1 MSNTAN
7 KRSTVT
13 LTIAV
18 FIFLTGASWPQK
30 PPEQIPRPSIRVTGE
45 ATLSVKP
52 DQAQID
58 IGVVT
63 QALTA
68 QTAASENAQRLDA
81 VLTELRH
88 ALASGADIQTAGYSV
103 NPNYRYPKEG
113 GTPTIT
119 GYTATN
125 TIQLKINDLSLV
137 GKAIDT
143 ATRSGA
149 NKIQRLTFTLKDER
163 AAQAEALK
171 EASIKAREKAE
182 AIAAA
187 LRVKI
192 GRILFV
198 EEGGMAVRPRVLQES
213 AVMRAGVAAAPT
225 PVEPGNIEVHATVA
239 LTVEIAP

>member
-1 MSNTAN
+1 MAKKLSVTIL
-7 KRSTVT
+7 TVAV
-13 LTIAV
+13 IAV
-18 FIFLTGASWPQK
+18 LTGRVWPQESQDK
-30 PPEQIPRPSIRVTGE
+30 IKQPSIRVTGE
-45 ATLSVKP
+45 ATLAVKP

-63 QALTA
+63 QASTA
-68 QTAASENAQRLDA
+68 QTAASENAQSLDA
-81 VLTELRH
+81 VLAELRR
-88 ALASGADIQTAGYSV
+88 ALTSGADIRTSGYSL
-103 NPNYRYPKEG
+103 NPNYRYPKDG

-119 GYTATN
+119 GYTASN

-143 ATRSGA
+143 ATGSGA
-149 NKIQRLTFTLKDER
+149 NKIQRLAFTLKDER

-171 EASIKAREKAE
+171 EASVKAREKAE
-182 AIAAA
+182 AVAAA

-198 EEGGMAVRPRVLQES
+198 EEGGIAVRPRVLQES
-213 AVMRAGVAAAPT
+213 AAMRAGALAAPT
-225 PVEPGNIEVHATVA
+225 PVEAGNIDVHATVT